1 MSATTSPRPTSRL
14 RVDCRVL
21 DPEWRR
27 DLPGAAQLCR
37 RAARA
42 AYRRAAF
49 SPGAAE
55 LAVVLSD
62 DARVRGLNRRFRGI
76 DRATNVLAFPAG
88 DGAARPRQPRILGD
102 VVLARGRVRRE
113 AARQGKELAQHVSHL
128 VVHGV
133 LHLLGHDHRAEAE
146 AETMERLEV
155 AVLAALG
162 VEDPYR
168 LAAASRPAARARR
181 R

>member
-1 MSATTSPRPTSRL
+1 MSAASPISRL

-21 DPEWRR
+21 DPAWRR
-27 DLPGAAQLCR
+27 DLPGAARLCR

-42 AYRRAAF
+42 AYRRAAA

-55 LAVVLSD
+55 LAVVLCD
-62 DARVRGLNRRFRGI
+62 DASVRGLNRRFRGV

-88 DGAARPRQPRILGD
+88 EGAARRLQPRLLGD
-102 VVLARGRVRRE
+102 VVLARGRVTRE
-113 AARQGKELAQHVSHL
+113 AARQGKGLAAHVSHL

-133 LHLLGHDHRAEAE
+133 LHLLGHDHQAEPEAE
-146 AETMERLEV
+146 MMEGLEV

-162 VEDPYR
+162 VANPYR
-168 LAAASRPAARARR
+168 TAATGRR
-181 R
+181 S